1 MTRRHRSWLALAL
14 TLGLVGACKKEATL
28 AAYDPVVSGIENHG
42 GVEKLKKASSFSAAY
57 QLEMLGAKLRGKLKH
72 KAGAMRMEYVIPYG
86 DRVIQTTAQ
95 GQCWQQRG
103 QVIIPCDK
111 ATADHASRLAGLLE
125 ASWFF
130 PLKERKDRT
139 VKLEQVEQGGKQL
152 DGLTILG
159 GGDALGTL
167 LYDRAAARVVGL
179 KMQTTLMGK
188 AGELVG
194 DFSKFEKT
202 CGQEI
207 ATKHVYSFDG
217 KPYLTL
223 AIEGILCE
231 PLADSV
237 FAQPPQVKQD
247 LVKLK
252 HKGTSNLACTKLK
265 GPLTGVGAALGRVR
279 DYLAKHDV
287 PIEGAPVLV
296 HHRGPP
302 EVKNPAGY
310 VTDVCLSV
318 SKKVWVMDKGLWKG
332 EFTLYDDEGDEVLA
346 AFGIGDPAKNTPEL
360 AKLLTEG
367 AKIRKRP
374 RNKEP
379 LVQILH
385 LLRDDIP
392 ADQQVSE
399 MHAVLQ

>member
-14 TLGLVGACKKEATL
+14 ALSLVGGCKKETTL

-42 GVEKLKKASSFSAAY
+42 GVEKLKKASAFSAAF
-57 QLEMLGAKLRGKLKH
+57 QMEMLGAKIRGKLKH
-72 KAGAMRMEYVIPYG
+72 KAGAMRLEYVIPYG

-95 GQCWQQRG
+95 GQCWQERG

-111 ATADHASRLAGLLE
+111 PTLDHASRLAGLLE

-139 VKLEQVEQGGKQL
+139 VKLAPAQHNGKEV
-152 DGLTILG
+152 DGLTILA

-167 LYDRAAARVVGL
+167 LYDRVSARVVGL
-179 KMQTTLMGK
+179 KMQTTLMGR

-194 DFSKFEKT
+194 DFSKFEKA
-202 CGQEI
+202 CGEEI
-207 ATKHVYSFDG
+207 ATKHSYSFDG

-223 AIEGILCE
+223 TIEGILCE
-231 PLADSV
+231 PLEDGL
-237 FAQPPQVKQD
+237 FAQPPQVKQG

-252 HKGTSNLACTKLK
+252 HKGTSNLACTKIK
-265 GPLTGVGAALGRVR
+265 GPLTGVDAALGRVR
-279 DYLAKHDV
+279 DYLAKHEV
-287 PIEGAPVLV
+287 PIVGAPFLV

-302 EVKNPAGY
+302 QVKNPAGY

-318 SKKVWVMDKGLWKG
+318 SKKVWVMDKSLWKG

-360 AKLLTEG
+360 ARLLAEG

-379 LVQILH
+379 LVQILYLH
-385 LLRDDIP
+385 RDDIP